1 MKRFTFKRT
10 AVTSAL
16 LLGLGVGSPAFAG
29 RGSSPGAIQRA
40 ISSGSVESIEAELE
54 RAETLVCHA
63 CMGLVLPLVDHEESR
78 VRKVAAWWL
87 SRRGMRPEM
96 SLQMVQRLSQPDSRL
111 ARNAADVLGEMRAYK
126 SLKALGAAL
135 NNPIFNDE
143 ARAAMARA
151 IGEIGD
157 MEGLDALSQSMAAHE
172 PAVRAA
178 ALESLRKLRGY
189 QDMSLAVNLLNDA
202 DQNVRVEAIY
212 SVANARSAAQA
223 SPAAPE
229 AARKLSALVAND
241 PSELVRKKAAWALGE
256 IHASASIA
264 GPTLER
270 AASQDESPFVKSL
283 AAAALA
289 KLSP

>member
-1 MKRFTFKRT
+1 MKSAILKNT
-10 AVTSAL
+10 VVSSAL
-16 LLGLGVGSPAFAG
+16 LLGLGFASPATAG

-40 ISSGSVESIEAELE
+40 IGSGSVETIEAELE
-54 RAETLVCHA
+54 RSESLVCHA
-63 CMGLVLPLVDHEESR
+63 CVNLVLPLVDHEETR

-96 SLQMVQRLSQPDSRL
+96 SLQMVQRLSQPDSKL

-126 SLKALGAAL
+126 SIKPLGAAL

-157 MEGLDALSQSMAAHE
+157 MEGLAPLSDATKAPE

-189 QDMSLAVNLLNDA
+189 TDMSLAVTLLLDP

-212 SVANARSAAQA
+212 SVANARSAAAGAA
-223 SPAAPE
+223 SAPDA
-229 AARKLSALVAND
+229 AARLTQLVSSD

-256 IHASASIA
+256 IHASAAIA
-264 GPTLER
+264 GPALER
-270 AASQDESPFVKSL
+270 ASTQDTSPFVKSL
-283 AAAALA
+283 AYAALA
-289 KLSP
+289 KLAP

>member
-1 MKRFTFKRT
+1 
-10 AVTSAL
+10 
-16 LLGLGVGSPAFAG
+16 
-29 RGSSPGAIQRA
+29 
-40 ISSGSVESIEAELE
+40 
-54 RAETLVCHA
+54 
-63 CMGLVLPLVDHEESR
+63 VLPLVDHEETR

-96 SLQMVQRLSQPDSRL
+96 SLQMVQRLSQPDSKL

-126 SLKALGAAL
+126 SIKPLGAAL

-157 MEGLDALSQSMAAHE
+157 MEGLPPLSDATKAPE

-189 QDMSLAVNLLNDA
+189 TDMSLAVTLLLDP

-212 SVANARSAAQA
+212 SVANARSAAAGSA
-223 SPAAPE
+223 SAPDA
-229 AARKLSALVAND
+229 AARLSQLVTND

-264 GPTLER
+264 GSALER
-270 AASQDESPFVKSL
+270 ASTQDSSPFVKSL
-283 AAAALA
+283 AYAALA
-289 KLSP
+289 KLAP